1 MKELF
6 IMNKYEVI
14 AQIESRKNKRVCKI
28 IRKRDRKLL
37 IWKEMNLEGIPKNEK
52 KLIENEINI
61 LRELNHPNIVKQ
73 YETLTDDS
81 NSKLYIVMEYCKKGD
96 LDKLILKSKNNKK
109 VVDEELIWDILVQT
123 LNALKYIHNEKKII
137 HRDIKPSNIFLDK
150 NYNIKLGDFGLNR
163 KYFNEYANAI
173 LGTPL
178 YMAPEMLEKKH
189 YNDEVDIWALGCS
202 IYELTNYVVPFEA
215 PNMDIL
221 LNIIRRIKYIL
232 NFYGILFLKC

>member
-1 MKELF
+1 
-6 IMNKYEVI
+6 MNKYEVI

-137 HRDIKPSNIFLDK
+137 HRDIKPSNIF
-150 NYNIKLGDFGLNR
+150 
-163 KYFNEYANAI
+163 
-173 LGTPL
+173 
-178 YMAPEMLEKKH
+178 
-189 YNDEVDIWALGCS
+189 
-202 IYELTNYVVPFEA
+202 
-215 PNMDIL
+215 
-221 LNIIRRIKYIL
+221 
-232 NFYGILFLKC
+232 